1 MYRTLLSFFD
11 LGAHGTSWKKE
22 LLAGFT
28 AFFTSAYILLVNPM
42 ILKDAGIPLSAG
54 IMATIAASV
63 VGCLL
68 MALWA
73 NAPMV
78 VIPGMGINALFSYTL
93 VQSLGLTW
101 QQGLAVV
108 ITSGILFLITAV
120 TPLGTW
126 LTRAVPVSL
135 KHGITAGIGLLLTF
149 IGLQK
154 GEIIQASDVTWI
166 ALGDLGR
173 PVAIATLTGL
183 AVTLFLFLRDVKGG
197 LLIGL
202 FFTCLATWG
211 LTGQVETSIARVD
224 LREMAQA
231 FASADFSLLQI
242 PFWMAVFSM
251 TMIVVFEN
259 MGTLSGLLP
268 DTKKFPQAYKV
279 TAVST
284 IASGVFGTSPTIA
297 AAESASGVSA
307 GGKTGI
313 PALVTAVLFAASV
326 LALPMIGLIPDNA
339 VAPLLIVIGGM
350 MMKSVQAIPFSDVS
364 EGFPAFLI
372 IACIPLT
379 SSIADGLAFGF
390 IAYPLA
396 KAAVGKWRQVPAL
409 LYWIAGLFLLNLIAT
424 SMVGN

>member
-1 MYRTLLSFFD
+1 MYRILLSFFD

-202 FFTCLATWG
+202 FFTSLATWG

-396 KAAVGKWRQVPAL
+396 KAAVGKWKQVPAL